1 MILFLYTLAA
11 ILYGLRIFTFV
22 YGAARER
29 RKFIPQS
36 AAPLP
41 FVSVIVPARNEESN
55 IETCIQSIVL
65 SNFPPNNFEIVVVD
79 DRSTDGTAAVLRKL
93 TQKHPLLRV
102 ITLDE
107 TRTTKNLRGKPG
119 ALQAGIENSRGDI
132 ILMTD
137 ADCTVVPDW
146 IATMARQFDNPRVG
160 LVPSFTLIKAK
171 TFFEQMQAI
180 EWIMN
185 HTMASAGVGLNQPLG
200 CFGNNL
206 AVRRT
211 AYESVGGYKNIR
223 FSVTEDLALL
233 QAIFT
238 HGWEVRYVC
247 SSSAVVTTLPCQT
260 LGEYIRQHHRWLRGG
275 VDLGWRAVIFVAFSA
290 SLWICILAAFL
301 GGDFLLLPLI
311 FAIRVIGDFA
321 VISPSMA
328 ILKRKR
334 QLGWGFSGCRIYNS
348 PRTRHTAVITQKRSR
363 VEGTSLSVICP
374 L

>member
-1 MILFLYTLAA
+1 MIPFLYTLAA

-22 YGAARER
+22 FGAARER
-29 RKFIPQS
+29 RKIIPNS
-36 AAPLP
+36 TDPLP

-55 IETCIQSIVL
+55 IETCIQSLVL
-65 SNFPPNNFEIVVVD
+65 SNFPPDNFEIIVID
-79 DRSTDGTAAVLRKL
+79 DRSSDGTADILRRLEHKL
-93 TQKHPLLRV
+93 PLLRV

-107 TRTTKNLRGKPG
+107 ARTTVNLRGKPG
-119 ALQAGIENSRGDI
+119 ALQAGIEAARGEI
-132 ILMTD
+132 LLMTD

-206 AVRRT
+206 AVRRE
-211 AYESVGGYKNIR
+211 AFDSVGGYAKIR

-233 QAIFT
+233 QAIFAR
-238 HGWEVRYVC
+238 GWEVRYVC
-247 SSSAVVTTLPCQT
+247 SNTAVVTTLPCQT

-301 GGDFLLLPLI
+301 DGDWLLLPLI
-311 FAIRVIGDFA
+311 FAIRVFGDFA
-321 VISPSMA
+321 VISPSLA

-334 QLGWGFSGCRIYNS
+334 QLGWGFL
-348 PRTRHTAVITQKRSR
+348 AVGFIILLEL
-363 VEGTSLSVICP
+363 VIPLSLLKKEVVWKGQVFR
-374 L
+374 